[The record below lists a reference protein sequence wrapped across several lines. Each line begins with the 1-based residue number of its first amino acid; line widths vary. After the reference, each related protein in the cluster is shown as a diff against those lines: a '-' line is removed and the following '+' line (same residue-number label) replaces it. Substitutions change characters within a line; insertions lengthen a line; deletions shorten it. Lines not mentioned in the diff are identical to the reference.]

1 MYKKFIAYFLV
12 LAISFAAFMS
22 NPAAVSAFGMDDL
35 KSESQMK
42 LGYSI
47 INGYSKLSSRSG
59 LTSYGKTAVYCG
71 QDLTNPYLL
80 ALAGTF
86 YITNGVDLERTL
98 TDNDYALGL
107 VRKLNSFLAGM
118 GVKNDRLTSLKA
130 ALKNENV
137 SVTES
142 LDSIGLIF
150 IKTDSAFANRLM
162 NDERV
167 DFVFAGGEVPP
178 SMKDLNMDGKSDSG
192 DAAYIQRYLTGELVY
207 PDDDENE
214 YISFAADIDGDKKH
228 DIRDATALL
237 RENDETRN
245 PVLPDFGFFNDRR
258 LVCYL
263 RPNCDTMKISICFS
277 KSVRVLIM

>member
-192 DAAYIQRYLTGELVY
+192 DAAYIQRYLIGELVY

>member
-22 NPAAVSAFGMDDL
+22 NPAPVSAFGMDDL

-98 TDNDYALGL
+98 TDNAYALGL

>member
-22 NPAAVSAFGMDDL
+22 NPAPVSAFGMDDL

-98 TDNDYALGL
+98 TDNAYALGL
-107 VRKLNSFLAGM
+107 VRKLNSFLTGM
-118 GVKNDRLTSLKA
+118 GVKNDRLTSLMA

-192 DAAYIQRYLTGELVY
+192 DAAYIQRYLIGELVY

-237 RENDETRN
+237 R
-245 PVLPDFGFFNDRR
+245 
-258 LVCYL
+258 
-263 RPNCDTMKISICFS
+263 
-277 KSVRVLIM
+277 

>member
-1 MYKKFIAYFLV
+1 MYKKLIAYFLV
-12 LAISFAAFMS
+12 LAVTFAAFIGNS
-22 NPAAVSAFGMDDL
+22 PAVSAFGMDDL
-35 KSESQMK
+35 KSDSRMK

-71 QDLTNPYLL
+71 QDLSNPYLL

-86 YITNGVDLERTL
+86 YVANGVDLERTL
-98 TDNDYALGL
+98 TDNAYALKL
-107 VRKLNSFLAGM
+107 VRELNAFLAGM
-118 GVKNDRLTSLKA
+118 GVKNERLTSLKA

-142 LDSIGLIF
+142 LDSVGLLF

-162 NDERV
+162 NDERA

-178 SMKDLNMDGKSDSG
+178 SMKDLNMDGKSDAR

-214 YISFAADIDGDKKH
+214 YISFAADIDGDKEQN
-228 DIRDATALL
+228 IRDATALL
-237 RENDETRN
+237 RNA
-245 PVLPDFGFFNDRR
+245 
-258 LVCYL
+258 
-263 RPNCDTMKISICFS
+263 
-277 KSVRVLIM
+277 

>member
-12 LAISFAAFMS
+12 LAISFAAFMR

-118 GVKNDRLTSLKA
+118 GVKNDRLTSLMA

-237 RENDETRN
+237 R
-245 PVLPDFGFFNDRR
+245 
-258 LVCYL
+258 
-263 RPNCDTMKISICFS
+263 
-277 KSVRVLIM
+277 

>member
-12 LAISFAAFMS
+12 LTISFAAFMS

-118 GVKNDRLTSLKA
+118 GVKNDRLTSLMA

-228 DIRDATALL
+228 DINDAMILLRDA
-237 RENDETRN
+237 
-245 PVLPDFGFFNDRR
+245 
-258 LVCYL
+258 
-263 RPNCDTMKISICFS
+263 
-277 KSVRVLIM
+277 

>member
-118 GVKNDRLTSLKA
+118 GVKNDRLTSLMA

-214 YISFAADIDGDKKH
+214 YISCAADIDGDKKH

>member
-22 NPAAVSAFGMDDL
+22 NPAPVSAFGMDDL

>member
-118 GVKNDRLTSLKA
+118 GVKNDRLTSLMA

>member
-118 GVKNDRLTSLKA
+118 GVKNDRLTSLMA

-192 DAAYIQRYLTGELVY
+192 DAAYVQRYLTGELVY

-277 KSVRVLIM
+277 KTVRVLIM